1 MTYQLGANVEN
12 LTLTGTANLN
22 GTGNELDNVLVGNS
36 GLNRLTGGAGND
48 TYVVGM
54 GDTVVEVLGGGIDT
68 IQTHLTWTLGSNL
81 ENLTLTGTDNI
92 NGIGN
97 SLNNVLIGNIGANLL
112 DGGSGHDR
120 LDGREGNDV
129 LLGGS
134 GNDQLIG
141 GLGNDAL
148 NAGSGH
154 DLLEG
159 GDGTDVLDGGSGD
172 DQLNAGSGNDLLLG
186 GSGADLLTGGTGN
199 DLLIGGSG
207 NDRYLFARGDG
218 QDTLIE
224 QDPFP
229 SNQDW
234 LQFGPTIDPLDLV
247 LSRQADDL
255 RIALYGTSDQVT
267 IQNWYD
273 GAANQ
278 TEVIQAGNGQQLL
291 NSQVDQLIQAMAG
304 LTSQTGL
311 SWEEAVA
318 QRPEDVQAILAASW
332 S

>member
-1 MTYQLGANVEN
+1 
-12 LTLTGTANLN
+12 
-22 GTGNELDNVLVGNS
+22 
-36 GLNRLTGGAGND
+36 LNRLIGGAGND
-48 TYVVGM
+48 TYVIGA
-54 GDTVVEVLGGGIDT
+54 GDTVVESAGGGIDT

-81 ENLTLTGTDNI
+81 EHLTLTGTGNS

-97 SLNNVLIGNIGANLL
+97 SLNNLMIGNAGANLL
-112 DGGSGHDR
+112 DGGSGQDR
-120 LDGREGNDV
+120 LEGGEGNDV

-134 GNDQLIG
+134 GNDQLVG
-141 GLGNDAL
+141 GLGHDAL

-159 GDGTDVLDGGSGD
+159 GDGIDVLDGGSGD
-172 DQLNAGSGNDLLLG
+172 DQLNGSSGDDLLLAGSGSDQ
-186 GSGADLLTGGTGN
+186 LTGGTGN

-207 NDRYLFARGDG
+207 NDRYLFSRGDG
-218 QDTLIE
+218 QDTMIE

-229 SNQDW
+229 SNQDS
-234 LQFGPTIDPLDLV
+234 LQFGAAIDPLDLV

-267 IQNWYD
+267 IQDWYS
-273 GAANQ
+273 GTANQ
-278 TEVIQAGNGQQLL
+278 TELIQAGNGQQLL
-291 NSQVDQLIQAMAG
+291 SNQVDQLIQAMAG
-304 LTSQTGL
+304 FTSQTGL

-318 QRPEDVQAILAASW
+318 QRPDDVQAILAANW